1 MPHEPKHVV
10 KRMTYFNSEIDRL
23 IMMCD
28 DNEEILMLG
37 SCLMSSAKHLF
48 DGAMGIEKRKT
59 LIDELN
65 KTE

>member
-1 MPHEPKHVV
+1 MPHSVRHVV

-37 SCLMSSAKHLF
+37 SCLMTSAKSLF
-48 DGAMGIEKRKT
+48 DGAMGSEKRKT

-65 KTE
+65 KTD